1 MEEEQVA
8 GHVLMFAKSFGL
20 WATADVHSRMSKE
33 GQGQR
38 REKNKNCQRKLTSKN
53 ITERLPPMD
62 TAKGSK
68 DEDFLVKGVR
78 RIW

>member
-20 WATADVHSRMSKE
+20 WATADVHSRMSKKDRDK
-33 GQGQR
+33 G
-38 REKNKNCQRKLTSKN
+38 KKKKNCQRKLTSKN